1 MPQNLAYT
9 ALLLG
14 VLVFVHE
21 FGHFIV
27 AKACGVKVLKFS
39 IGFGPRLIGF
49 TRGETEYRISLL
61 PLGGYVRMA
70 GELPTEELEP
80 EEAKRGFLAQPP
92 WKRGLIVA
100 AGPFF
105 NLVFPVLV
113 YFFVFVGTHEAL
125 APQVGSVDAGT
136 PAAQV
141 LEPGDKILAV
151 DGERV
156 RTFEEMR
163 KKVQPR
169 FDHEIH
175 LTIERQG
182 DQKVVPVTPLR
193 ATDTNPIES
202 VPRGF
207 IGISAQEKPAVLG
220 VPVGSPAEAAG
231 FHTFDRII
239 SVNSRPVKTEV
250 DLDRALNKAGEALEV
265 GVERAKGSADT
276 HPEHL
281 TLKTQKHP
289 GSGYMA
295 LGGEGVDA
303 YVYEVTPGSP
313 ASAVGIAVGD
323 RLVSFNGKPLASFRI
338 LELALGDF
346 RQKPFQLGWSH
357 AGGPTQ
363 TAQLRLVKKDVKD
376 ELGAVTEQYELG
388 VLPRS
393 PKEGEVPDFSRVRV
407 YHSPTEALAESLR
420 IVPEIIGKTAL
431 VIGMLFTGQV
441 PFKTVGGPIMLYQ
454 LASKSA
460 EAGMEQFLNLMA
472 VISINLG
479 MMNLLPIPVLDGFQ
493 LLASVWEGVRRRPI
507 PTRAREIANA
517 VGLAMLLI
525 LMILVFKNDLTR

>member
-1 MPQNLAYT
+1 
-9 ALLLG
+9 
-14 VLVFVHE
+14 
-21 FGHFIV
+21 
-27 AKACGVKVLKFS
+27 
-39 IGFGPRLIGF
+39 
-49 TRGETEYRISLL
+49 
-61 PLGGYVRMA
+61 
-70 GELPTEELEP
+70 
-80 EEAKRGFLAQPP
+80 
-92 WKRGLIVA
+92 
-100 AGPFF
+100 
-105 NLVFPVLV
+105 
-113 YFFVFVGTHEAL
+113 
-125 APQVGSVDAGT
+125 VDAGT
-136 PAAQV
+136 PAAAV
-141 LEPGDKILAV
+141 LEPGDRIIAV
-151 DGERV
+151 DGESV

-169 FDHEIH
+169 FDREIQ
-175 LTIERQG
+175 LSIERQG
-182 DQKVVPVTPLR
+182 ERKTVGVTPLR
-193 ATDTNPIES
+193 ATETNPIES

-207 IGISAQEKPAVLG
+207 IGISAQEKPAVIG
-220 VPVGSPAEAAG
+220 VPVGSPAETAG

-239 SVNSRPVKTEV
+239 SVSGRPVKTEV
-250 DLDRALNKAGEALEV
+250 DLDRAVAKVNGTLDV
-265 GVERAKGSADT
+265 GVERPKSPADA
-276 HPEHL
+276 HPERL
-281 TLKTQKHP
+281 TIHVEKKP
-289 GSGYMA
+289 GAGYVA
-295 LGGEGVDA
+295 FGGEGVDA

-313 ASAVGIAVGD
+313 AALAGVAVGD

-363 TAQLRLVKKDVKD
+363 TAELRLVKKDVKD
-376 ELGAVTEQYELG
+376 ELGGVSEQFELG
-388 VLPRS
+388 ALPRS
-393 PKEGEVPDFSRVRV
+393 PKEGEVPDFERVRV
-407 YHSPTEALAESLR
+407 YHSPAEALAESLR
-420 IVPEIIGKTAL
+420 IVPEIIGKTAV

-441 PFKTVGGPIMLYQ
+441 PFKSVGGPIMLYQ